1 MYHGKRLLI
10 RNQTKL
16 KHMLDACNKASAEV
30 WNLCLQKAKDHHLAT
45 GKWIGK
51 NQLQTE
57 TKQTVALHSQSIQ
70 AVAHKYLNAR
80 LAAKEAKT
88 AGRKDVRYPYKEK
101 FFFNTK
107 WVGKAFSIEGN
118 VVTLSLGIR
127 NGKRQPPLKLQ
138 VSGLDGIAVKTIKEV
153 ELCHDTHYYLSI
165 TYDDG
170 IENPPLKQQQAAS
183 VDLGEIHSIASFAED
198 GASVLISGRK
208 VRSIHQ
214 LRNKKLAELQR
225 LQSKCKK
232 GSRQWKKYQKA
243 KNFVRTKSTRQLQD
257 ALHKTTKNFVDW
269 CVAQQV
275 STVYVGDVEGVERN
289 TKGKKRKKVTQKL
302 SNWSFGKLM
311 AYLTYKA
318 RTEGIDIQK
327 VDEAYSTQTCP
338 VCHTRKKHN
347 GRNVRCSCGY
357 TSHRDIHGAKNI
369 LSKTL
374 YGDFLPWAVEEQTK
388 YLRPC

>member
-1 MYHGKRLLI
+1 MYRGKRLLI
-10 RNQTKL
+10 RNPA
-16 KHMLDACNKASAEV
+16 KHKSALDACNKASAEV
-30 WNLCLQKAKDHHLAT
+30 WNLCLLKAKDHHLAT

-51 NQLQTE
+51 TQLQTE
-57 TKQTVALHSQSIQ
+57 TKQAVALHSQSIQ
-70 AVAHKYLNAR
+70 AVTHKYLNAR
-80 LAAKEAKT
+80 QGAKEAKT
-88 AGRKDVRYPYKEK
+88 AGRNDVRYPYKEK
-101 FFFNTK
+101 VFFNTK
-107 WVGKAFSIEGN
+107 WVDQAFSIEDN
-118 VVTLSLGIR
+118 VVTLSMGLK
-127 NGKRQPPLKLQ
+127 NGKRQPPLKLR
-138 VSGLDGIAVKTIKEV
+138 VSGLDGIAFESIKEV
-153 ELCHDTHYYLSI
+153 ELCHDIQYYLSV

-170 IENPPLKQQQAAS
+170 IENPPLGQQQAAS

-214 LRNKKLAELQR
+214 LRNKKLAELQQ

-232 GSRQWKKYQKA
+232 GSRQWNKYQKT
-243 KNFVRTKSTRQLQD
+243 KNFVRTKSARQLQD

-269 CVAQQV
+269 CAAQQV

-289 TKGKKRKKVTQKL
+289 TKGKKCKKATQKL

-318 RTEGIDIQK
+318 KAKGIDIQK

-338 VCHTRKKHN
+338 VCHNRKKPI
-347 GRNVRCSCGY
+347 GRNVRCACGY

-369 LSKTL
+369 LSKKL
-374 YGDFLPWAVEEQTK
+374 YGDFLPWSIEEQTK

>member
-1 MYHGKRLLI
+1 MG
-10 RNQTKL
+10 
-16 KHMLDACNKASAEV
+16 
-30 WNLCLQKAKDHHLAT
+30 
-45 GKWIGK
+45 
-51 NQLQTE
+51 
-57 TKQTVALHSQSIQ
+57 IQ
-70 AVAHKYLNAR
+70 
-80 LAAKEAKT
+80 
-88 AGRKDVRYPYKEK
+88 
-101 FFFNTK
+101 
-107 WVGKAFSIEGN
+107 
-118 VVTLSLGIR
+118 
-127 NGKRQPPLKLQ
+127 NGKRQTPLKLR
-138 VSGLDGIAVKTIKEV
+138 VSGLDGIAVETIKEV

-170 IENPPLKQQQAAS
+170 MENPPLKQQQAAS

-198 GASVLISGRK
+198 GTSVLISGRK

-214 LRNKKLAELQR
+214 LRNQKLAELQR

-232 GSRQWKKYQKA
+232 GSRQWRKYQKA
-243 KNFVRTKSTRQLQD
+243 KNFVRTKSARQLQD

-269 CVAQQV
+269 CAAQQV

-318 RTEGIDIQK
+318 KAKGIAIQK

-338 VCHTRKKHN
+338 VCHNRKKHT
-347 GRNVRCSCGY
+347 GRNIRCACGY
-357 TSHRDIHGAKNI
+357 KSHRDIHGAKNI

-374 YGDFLPWAVEEQTK
+374 YGDFLPWSIEEQTK